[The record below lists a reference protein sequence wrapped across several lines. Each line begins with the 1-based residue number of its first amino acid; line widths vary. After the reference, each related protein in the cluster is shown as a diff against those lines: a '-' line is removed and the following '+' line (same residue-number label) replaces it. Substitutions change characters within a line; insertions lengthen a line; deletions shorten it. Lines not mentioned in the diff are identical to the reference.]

1 MQAKA
6 SETQAEID
14 HLWSRLSQGGQESRC
29 GWLKDKYGV
38 SWQIVPSV
46 LPQMMASADGA
57 TADRVMN
64 AVLKMK
70 KFDLDVLNRA
80 YAGQG

>member
-1 MQAKA
+1 M
-6 SETQAEID
+6 T
-14 HLWSRLSQGGQESRC
+14 C
-29 GWLKDKYGV
+29 
-38 SWQIVPSV
+38 
-46 LPQMMASADGA
+46 ADGA

>member
-1 MQAKA
+1 
-6 SETQAEID
+6 
-14 HLWSRLSQGGQESRC
+14 
-29 GWLKDKYGV
+29 
-38 SWQIVPSV
+38 V

-80 YAGQG
+80 YAGHG